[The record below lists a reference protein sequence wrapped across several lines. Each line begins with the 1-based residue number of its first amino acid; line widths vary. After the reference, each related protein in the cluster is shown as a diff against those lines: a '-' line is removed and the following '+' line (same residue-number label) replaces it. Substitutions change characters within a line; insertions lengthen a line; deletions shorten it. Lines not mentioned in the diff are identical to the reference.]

1 MIIPRKAYGLLLLLL
16 VAGSLVLFSKT
27 VGQSL
32 AAYFFGPYAPV
43 IPYTT
48 HIVLFQFKD
57 GTSPF
62 AVKEVRLL

>member
-1 MIIPRKAYGLLLLLL
+1 MMIPKKAFGLLLFIAL
-16 VAGSLVLFSKT
+16 GFGLVLFSQT

-32 AAYFFGPYAPV
+32 AAYFFGPYGPV

-62 AVKEVRLL
+62 AIKEV